1 MIAGMA
7 IAGPIGLVA
16 GSFLGSSTAQ
26 SSVRAVGGDP
36 NANEGD
42 KDGKPYA
49 SGQGSTFPPGDG
61 SGTNDARTVH
71 KQVPDLL
78 SSPDGY
84 VYPNSQSPS
93 SWSNINATTNSVN
106 ISAVPATTA
115 EAELIG
121 DVATANHQTVM
132 VQARVVDPLSSH
144 ILDASGQFSQAT
156 GRNTFGTT
164 TQNRGVASLQERFPP
179 PSSQNPSSIPSQFRD
194 PNRHHQLSLDQPMA
208 PVASSSD
215 HYYVTAQAQTNH
227 LQSTTTTDPTSA
239 FQGQANPRG
248 WQPRQYD
255 AGAAPVPQSRSLESP
270 HHRHPPPSSGFQGT
284 GSQRPV
290 SNTSYAMPV
299 SSPYAASASS
309 GRPSPH
315 ARAPPNQGG
324 SGGQAHPEGQGG
336 YRFGKF
342 KSNLSYSST

>member
-1 MIAGMA
+1 
-7 IAGPIGLVA
+7 
-16 GSFLGSSTAQ
+16 
-26 SSVRAVGGDP
+26 VRAVGGDP
-36 NANEGD
+36 NASAGGKD
-42 KDGKPYA
+42 GKDGKPYA
-49 SGQGSTFPPGDG
+49 SGQGSTFPPSDG
-61 SGTNDARTVH
+61 SGTNDDQTVH
-71 KQVPDLL
+71 KQVPDLLPDLL

-93 SWSNINATTNSVN
+93 SWSNRNATTNSVN

-121 DVATANHQTVM
+121 DVATANHQIVM

-144 ILDASGQFSQAT
+144 ILDAGNQFSQAT

-164 TQNRGVASLQERFPP
+164 TQNRGVASLQGRSPP
-179 PSSQNPSSIPSQFRD
+179 LSSQNPSSIPSQFRD
-194 PNRHHQLSLDQPMA
+194 PNRHHQPLISLDQPMA

-215 HYYVTAQAQTNH
+215 HYYVTARAQTNH
-227 LQSTTTTDPTSA
+227 PQSTTTTEPTTP
-239 FQGQANPRG
+239 FQGQVNASG

-255 AGAAPVPQSRSLESP
+255 AGAAPAPQSRSLESP
-270 HHRHPPPSSGFQGT
+270 HHRHPPPSSGFQAT
-284 GSQRPV
+284 GSQRPAA
-290 SNTSYAMPV
+290 NTSYSMPV

-324 SGGQAHPEGQGG
+324 SGRQAHPEGQGG

-342 KSNLSYSST
+342 KPNISYSST